1 MRVRLS
7 ALDPA
12 KRRAE
17 KAKFEKDSLGIFW
30 TRDVFEAGT
39 FIRDIRDVGTSR
51 IFRMFRM
58 SRITRK
64 IPVHRKCC
72 EIAAHMRFPSAAC
85 ARARPPELL
94 CASLELCKHVHD

>member
-1 MRVRLS
+1 MGGGKGQAASNFVGDTMKVR
-7 ALDPA
+7 ALTSNVG
-12 KRRAE
+12 
-17 KAKFEKDSLGIFW
+17 FG
-30 TRDVFEAGT
+30 AGT

>member
-1 MRVRLS
+1 M
-7 ALDPA
+7 
-12 KRRAE
+12 
-17 KAKFEKDSLGIFW
+17 GCW
-30 TRDVFEAGT
+30 AGT

-64 IPVHRKCC
+64 IPMYRKCC

-85 ARARPPELL
+85 ARARPSELL